1 MKKVKIILIT
11 MALCLLTACQHE
23 PDYQLY
29 SNQEINCGFDTLC
42 SLNAYTTSQDEFDH
56 YFEIMVDEFARY
68 NALFDIYNDYE
79 GINNIKT
86 INDNAGIK
94 PVAVDKAII
103 EMLQLAAKISELSDG
118 AFDVT
123 DGALLRVWH
132 NYRDEGKLLNSEGEY
147 GNLPSEEELATA
159 SSHSGFDKIII
170 DEEAGTVY
178 ITDPEV
184 SLDVGGIAKGFAAEK
199 VAEKLI
205 DEGLKYGAVNAGGN
219 QRIINTK
226 ADGTGYNV
234 GIQDPRAQSLAGIVS
249 NSNIAII
256 PDQKNVSVVTSGD
269 YQNYYYAEGDV
280 RMAHIIDPSTLYPAT
295 HYYSVTVVTPDSGL
309 ADCLSTALFVLDYD
323 DGLALIDK
331 INNELDTDLI
341 VVWISEKPLDDSSI
355 RSAFETEEYITV
367 TDNFKD
373 HLITE

>member
-1 MKKVKIILIT
+1 MKKVKIIFIT
-11 MALCLLTACQHE
+11 MVLCLLAACQKE
-23 PDYQLY
+23 PDYQFY
-29 SNQEINCGFDTLC
+29 SNQELNCGFDTLC
-42 SLNAYTTSQDEFDH
+42 SLNAYTSSQDEFDH
-56 YFEIMVDEFARY
+56 YFEIMVNEFARY

-79 GINNIKT
+79 DLNNIKT
-86 INDNAGIK
+86 INDNAGIE
-94 PVAVDKAII
+94 PVSVDKAII
-103 EMLQLAAKISELSDG
+103 EMLQLAARISELSDG

-123 DGALLRVWH
+123 DGALLKVWH
-132 NYRDEGKLLNSEGEY
+132 NYRDEGKLLNSDGEY
-147 GNLPSEEELATA
+147 GNLPSDKELSAA

-170 DEEAGTVY
+170 DEDAGTVF

-199 VAEKLI
+199 VAQKLI

-269 YQNYYYAEGDV
+269 YQNYYYVEGDI

-295 HYYSVTVVTPDSGL
+295 HYNSVTIVTPDSGL
-309 ADCLSTALFVLDYD
+309 ADCLSTALFVLDYSE
-323 DGLALIDK
+323 GLALIDK
-331 INNELDTDLI
+331 VNHELDVDL
-341 VVWISEKPLDDSSI
+341 VVIWISDEPLDEDSI
-355 RSAFETEEYITV
+355 RSASETEQYITV

-373 HLITE
+373 RLITE